1 VAPADHDELAA
12 RLRDNPS
19 RAGVFCD
26 FDGTLADIVER
37 PEDARP
43 AEGAVDALAALV
55 EPYSRVQV
63 ISGRPARFLLSHL
76 GGRGLHLA
84 GLYGLEVVR
93 EGEVQVAE
101 DAKGWEPTVEEA
113 VARLEE
119 QAPEGLHI
127 EAKGLSVT
135 LHFRTAPELADTAR
149 TLAEEAAES
158 SGLVVG
164 EGRQSYELRPPVSTS
179 KGTVLAEAAADLD
192 AACFLGD
199 DHGDLTAFDALDD
212 LAEAGAETLR
222 VGVQSAEAPD
232 ELLER
237 ADIVVDGPT
246 EVVDLLRSLIPADA

>member
-119 QAPEGLHI
+119 QAPEGLRI

-149 TLAEEAAES
+149 TLVEEAAES

-212 LAEAGAETLR
+212 LEARGAAVVR
-222 VGVQSAEAPD
+222 VAVRSGESPE
-232 ELLER
+232 ELVRR
-237 ADIVVDGPT
+237 ADAVLDGPAD
-246 EVVDLLRSLIPADA
+246 VIAFLRRLRPQ

>member
-1 VAPADHDELAA
+1 MAAADREELAA

-37 PEDARP
+37 PADARP
-43 AEGAVDALAALV
+43 VEGAADALAALV
-55 EPYSRVQV
+55 EPYARVAV

-93 EGEVQVAE
+93 DEEVQVTE
-101 DAKGWEPTVEEA
+101 DAKGWEPAVEEA
-113 VARLEE
+113 VERLRE
-119 QAPEGLHI
+119 QAPEGLGI
-127 EAKGLSVT
+127 EAKGLSVA

-149 TLAEEAAES
+149 RLAEEAAEGG
-158 SGLVVG
+158 GLVVG

-199 DHGDLTAFDALDD
+199 DHGDLTAFDALDE
-212 LAEAGAETLR
+212 LEARGAAVVR
-222 VGVQSAEAPD
+222 VAVRSGESPE
-232 ELLER
+232 ELVRR
-237 ADIVVDGPT
+237 ADAVLDGPADVI
-246 EVVDLLRSLIPADA
+246 EFLRLLRP